1 MKLKKEIKQFI
12 LYLFVGGCATLV
24 EWITFFLLDR
34 GTSLHYMLATSIAF
48 IFSTFANWLVG
59 RLVMF
64 HETKSLVKEL
74 VQIYLTSIAGLL
86 MNLLIMWVTIH
97 FHLIKDE
104 MIAKMLAT
112 GIVFFWNFLVR
123 KLVIY
128 KE

>member
-1 MKLKKEIKQFI
+1 MKLKKELKQFI

-34 GTSLHYMLATSIAF
+34 GTQMHYMPATSIAF
-48 IFSTFANWLVG
+48 IFSTFANWLIG
-59 RLVMF
+59 RLVLF

-86 MNLLIMWVTIH
+86 MNLLIMWVAVDFH
-97 FHLIKDE
+97 FIKDE
-104 MIAKMLAT
+104 MIAKMIAT

-123 KLVIY
+123 KLLIY
-128 KE
+128 KV